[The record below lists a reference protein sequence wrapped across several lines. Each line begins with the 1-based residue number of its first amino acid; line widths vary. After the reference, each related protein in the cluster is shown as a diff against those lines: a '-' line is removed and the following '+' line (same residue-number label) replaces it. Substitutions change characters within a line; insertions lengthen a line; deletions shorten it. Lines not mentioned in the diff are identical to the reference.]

1 MRITWHASKAA
12 ANLIKHGV
20 SFEEAATALADPL
33 SATALDPDHSNGELR
48 FLTLG
53 VSSAGRSLIVAH
65 TDDGDT
71 IRIISARVMARRE
84 RDIYEEG

>member
-53 VSSAGRSLIVAH
+53 VSSTGRSLIVAH
-65 TDDGDT
+65 ADDGDT
-71 IRIISARVMARRE
+71 IRIISARLATTHE
-84 RDIYEEG
+84 RKAYEC